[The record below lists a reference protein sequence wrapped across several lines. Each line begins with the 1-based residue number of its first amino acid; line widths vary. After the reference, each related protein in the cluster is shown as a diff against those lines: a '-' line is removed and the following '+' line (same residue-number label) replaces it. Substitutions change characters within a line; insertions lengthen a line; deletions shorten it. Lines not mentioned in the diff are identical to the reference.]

1 MRPSK
6 KQLPFWFITIA
17 VLIGLPGYTL
27 IQDGM
32 FMDAMLYTSVAHNE
46 AQGIGSFWFPKFSKL
61 DLNIPGINSFHEQP
75 PLVFGI
81 QSVFFRIFGHSMYVE
96 RFYVFLTTCFTA
108 VLIHLLWRN
117 VFKSREDLKKLSW
130 LPIFL
135 WITIP
140 TIFWGASNN
149 VNENTMGIFTLASVL
164 CAFIALQKES
174 GSGLWLWISSG
185 VFIFLATMSK
195 GFPGFFP
202 LCVPLLYWLV
212 TRRVSFKKALIG
224 TLILLLVPLL
234 IYGALFQFGPSRESL
249 SIYLFKRAF
258 QRIAEAP
265 TTSNRF
271 QSLESLFMDLLPA
284 IGLLLIFFL
293 IARWQKVKYQF
304 ITDRKTIVFFILVGL
319 AGSAP
324 LMLTMVQKAFYLIP
338 CYPFFAIGFAL
349 IIAPFVVHLQTWQ
362 NPESKGFK
370 LFGGISAL
378 LLIGSITVVAMMKGK
393 TGRDE
398 DILHDTRVVS
408 KIIPH
413 YSTVTITSSAFY
425 IDWELQCYLMRY
437 YNISSDFKERYEYM
451 ILAKTEK
458 PETDI
463 SMYRKMDLNLERYD
477 LYKLNTK

>member
-1 MRPSK
+1 MHLPK
-6 KQLPFWFITIA
+6 KQLPFWLITLA

-46 AQGIGSFWFPKFSKL
+46 AQGIGSFWFPRFSKL
-61 DLNIPGINSFHEQP
+61 DLNIPGIHSFHEQP

-96 RFYVFLTTCFTA
+96 RFYVFFTTCITA
-108 VLIHLLWRN
+108 LLIHLLWRN

-174 GSGLWLWISSG
+174 GFGLWFWLSSG
-185 VFIFLATMSK
+185 IFIFLATMSK

-212 TRRVSFKKALIG
+212 TRKISFKKALIC
-224 TLILLLVPLL
+224 TIILLLIPVL
-234 IYGALFQFGPSRESL
+234 IYGVLFQIEPSRESL

-284 IGLLLIFFL
+284 IGLLLIFFI
-293 IARWQKVKYQF
+293 IARWKKVKYYA
-304 ITDRKTIVFFILVGL
+304 IADRKSILFFMLLGL
-319 AGSAP
+319 AASAP

-338 CYPFFAIGFAL
+338 CYPFFAIGFAML
-349 IIAPFVVHLQTWQ
+349 MAPFVIHIQARQ

-370 LFGGISAL
+370 IFRGIGIL
-378 LLIGSITVVAMMKGK
+378 LLIGSVAVAAMMKGK
-393 TGRDE
+393 TGRDQ
-398 DILHDTRVVS
+398 DILHDTRILG
-408 KIIPH
+408 KMIPH
-413 YSTVTITSSAFY
+413 YTTVTITSSAFY

-437 YNISSDFKERYEYM
+437 YNISCDFKPQQPNEYM
-451 ILAKTEK
+451 ILDRTEK
-458 PETDI
+458 PAVDM
-463 SMYRKMDLNLERYD
+463 SLYRKMDLNLERYD
-477 LYKLNTK
+477 LYKLK